1 MRDPDEGLTAEGMIK
16 TRAQRDRV
24 PITFEPVVYEA
35 IEKIRALESRLSLSP
50 VSLYLYGSVAT
61 GTAVSPSSDV
71 DLLTIGIPSEF
82 TNDIAADLSAQFS
95 SICRGVEITPASD
108 TDFQTES
115 DESYGGRVFLRHY
128 CVHLCGLD
136 LVDPEQSFLGDA
148 RAARGFNGD
157 IKIHYSRWC
166 AEKSQADLS
175 QLGRR
180 IARKTLLAVAGL
192 VSIHD
197 HIWTTD
203 RQSSAMRWGN
213 LNPQWKTAIEKLAA
227 WSEDKKT
234 PSISEIDAVL
244 SDNGII
250 KFVVDDF
257 QRKIGLWV

>member
-16 TRAQRDRV
+16 AGAQRDCV
-24 PITFEPVVYEA
+24 PITFAPVVYEA

-61 GTAVSPSSDV
+61 GTAISPSSDV
-71 DLLTIGIPSEF
+71 DLLTIGIPLEF
-82 TNDIAADLSAQFS
+82 TKDIAADLSSQFS
-95 SICRGVEITPASD
+95 SICRGVEISPANY

-157 IKIHYSRWC
+157 IKIHYSRWLSD
-166 AEKSQADLS
+166 KSQANLS

-192 VSIHD
+192 VSVHD

-203 RQSSAMRWGN
+203 RQSSALRFGE
-213 LNPQWKTAIEKLAA
+213 LNPQWQTALGKLGA
-227 WSEDKKT
+227 WSEDKNT

-244 SDNGII
+244 SENGIV

-257 QRKIGLWV
+257 QRTIGLWA